1 MHGYQFR
8 LQLGKHSNS
17 RTNENAV
24 SVAMTPRGVGVPREL
39 SIKVVVN
46 GPMLFELSPW
56 LGRSSSASLSVPK
69 YLKKVVYHW
78 SS

>member
-1 MHGYQFR
+1 M
-8 LQLGKHSNS
+8 
-17 RTNENAV
+17 

-56 LGRSSSASLSVPK
+56 LGRSSSASLSGLNNKCLTKTFVNKQICHKMRYISGPGGVPN
-69 YLKKVVYHW
+69 
-78 SS
+78 